1 MVRIIIL
8 VVIGLVSFS
17 AVFGLGYLFVIPKT
31 DEPMQEQMGDMEP
44 APSEG
49 MKPVPGGAVPP
60 PPGDEPK

>member
-17 AVFGLGYLFVIPKT
+17 VVFGLGYLFIIPKT
-31 DEPMQEQMGDMEP
+31 DTPMQEQMGDMEP
-44 APSEG
+44 APPEP
-49 MKPVPGGAVPP
+49 MKPVQEGDVPP